1 MRITQQLSRHEILT
15 KILLLG
21 PVELFLLNG
30 LFYYLVMRKCMS
42 STVRVNGTVQVTFF
56 LTMRLNI
63 TIVTSCDSLILI
75 LLT

>member
-30 LFYYLVMRKCMS
+30 LFYYLVMRKCTS
-42 STVRVNGTVQVTFF
+42 TTVRVNGTVQVTLF
-56 LTMRLNI
+56 LDHEIKHYHCHEL
-63 TIVTSCDSLILI
+63 
-75 LLT
+75 